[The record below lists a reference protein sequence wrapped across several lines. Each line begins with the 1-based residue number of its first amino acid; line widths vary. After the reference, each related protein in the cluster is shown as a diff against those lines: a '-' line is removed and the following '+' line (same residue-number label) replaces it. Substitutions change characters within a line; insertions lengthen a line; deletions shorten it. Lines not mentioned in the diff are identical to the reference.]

1 MAFSIECFSI
11 MLIFSMPRSGSTAFA
26 EKMAVDNDLINNKEF
41 FNRNVRGFNP
51 HLGTYVIKGDLYSI
65 GNFTKV
71 DCENLKPN
79 LPCNMNDRIE
89 ILKNGPLN
97 IDDYVVKILPHHV
110 SWVSEDLINLFKDTK
125 TYILYR
131 NDTLR
136 QFLSWYFADATKQYH
151 GYYVATTGSYK
162 NKKNLEERFSTHS
175 ELLNK
180 AYDDCFP
187 DGVDI
192 DSSWFERWVG
202 LFQKYMYG
210 TLVIRKHFSNVK
222 VIKYEDIEYQKT
234 LSNEKITIDYSK
246 WVNNINVV
254 KKFTDKI
261 NDYNKMLFDE
271 D

>member
-110 SWVSEDLINLFKDTK
+110 SWVSEDLINHLNLMGEMGYAAFWCAGSLSAIDTIK
-125 TYILYR
+125 GYM
-131 NDTLR
+131 NE
-136 QFLSWYFADATKQYH
+136 YH
-151 GYYVATTGSYK
+151 
-162 NKKNLEERFSTHS
+162 
-175 ELLNK
+175 
-180 AYDDCFP
+180 
-187 DGVDI
+187 
-192 DSSWFERWVG
+192 
-202 LFQKYMYG
+202 
-210 TLVIRKHFSNVK
+210 
-222 VIKYEDIEYQKT
+222 
-234 LSNEKITIDYSK
+234 
-246 WVNNINVV
+246 
-254 KKFTDKI
+254 
-261 NDYNKMLFDE
+261 
-271 D
+271 